1 MNWINFPLHEF
12 TPACTQF
19 SSKKFNRPS
28 FLIVKQNSKTTPTL
42 GPKEAEISNHATELE
57 PSPGERPNRYFSKPS
72 DSAASFVQPIFVRRD
87 SGTIQENVVQ
97 VPT

>member
-12 TPACTQF
+12 TPARTQF

-28 FLIVKQNSKTTPTL
+28 FLILKQNSKTTPTL